1 MTPYYKKEN
10 EDLETHVSLCA
21 ERYQGIQNK
30 FESLD
35 GRLEKLEDKVDDIK
49 QSIIQMNAGITK
61 AMITTGGT
69 VLVALISIAG
79 VILNR

>member
-21 ERYQGIQNK
+21 ERYQGIQHK

-35 GRLEKLEDKVDDIK
+35 ERLDKLEDKVDDIK
-49 QSIIQMNAGITK
+49 QSIIQMNSGITK

-69 VLVALISIAG
+69 VLVAMISAVGLFIA
-79 VILNR
+79 R